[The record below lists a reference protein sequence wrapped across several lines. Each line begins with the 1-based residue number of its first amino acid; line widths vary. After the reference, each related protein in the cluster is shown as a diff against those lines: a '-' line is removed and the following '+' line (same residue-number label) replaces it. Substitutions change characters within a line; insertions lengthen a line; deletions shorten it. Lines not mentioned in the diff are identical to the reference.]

1 MNVNIIVI
9 KVYVLHFMH
18 KALLVLCVFLNE
30 KGVKELQYECTF
42 HFSCIAWLL
51 TLLEKC

>member
-9 KVYVLHFMH
+9 KVNVQHFRH
-18 KALLVLCVFLNE
+18 KALFVLCVFPNE
-30 KGVKELQYECTF
+30 KGVKEQQYECTF
-42 HFSCIAWLL
+42 HLSFIAWLL